1 LLFLFRWW
9 RGDAFYTHTFFTN
22 GQRYAQKP
30 LHRAVFIHSYS
41 YTDRLC
47 TQKLLY
53 RRRFTHRFWQK
64 NVQTKNSTHRCFTQR
79 CFFAQPQ
86 APLHTDVFTHKNF
99 YTPIFYTKIRLQSA
113 AFKHR
118 YPYTQMFLNAVIF
131 YTEKPLYRPALHKK
145 IHRRILTQRK
155 LHTHTTQNIVAHRN
169 LYSQR
174 LYLEQFA
181 H

>member
-1 LLFLFRWW
+1 VYGFLLLKAFKNWLNTSKWTPFGALRASPPSSTIVTRASVCVWNLLFLFRWW

-79 CFFAQPQ
+79 CFCTAQHLRTDE
-86 APLHTDVFTHKNF
+86 LHAHRRFTYRCFHAEAS
-99 YTPIFYTKIRLQSA
+99 TQ
-113 AFKHR
+113 R
-118 YPYTQMFLNAVIF
+118 YLC
-131 YTEKPLYRPALHKK
+131 TEQFLHKEFFLASEK
-145 IHRRILTQRK
+145 KQTG
-155 LHTHTTQNIVAHRN
+155 T
-169 LYSQR
+169 
-174 LYLEQFA
+174 
-181 H
+181 